1 MKSFILSVVA
11 ILIMISVPAQ
21 ITITYDDLLDV
32 GDSVSLAV
40 VDSTPPSFN
49 PGPAGANMH
58 WDFSDLV
65 MDTTSTLAFIDP
77 TSTPYG
83 ASFPGS
89 NIALEGLIAEF
100 GVEGYGYL
108 TKNISV
114 LQIDG
119 FGGSYDIFEDVVAP
133 MEPPEVMFDF
143 PVNYLDSSSQTSIM
157 DIRIESP
164 EPPADSLRLKL
175 VTTVVTE
182 VDAWGEL
189 TTPSWTGQVLRIKDE
204 RTIIDSVWVKLLF
217 FWVYLES
224 STNVTHTYKY
234 MANDMGYAMMQFNSD
249 SSDTEFSG
257 INYLVP
263 EDVGIID
270 YALEELELSIF
281 PNPATDE
288 ITIDTRNLS
297 LNTQYS
303 ILIHDLYG
311 RVIDEVKVTKAQARI
326 DVSDYPA
333 GVYHA
338 ILGNEKG
345 ILGKGKFVVR

>member
-49 PGPAGANMH
+49 PGPAGANLH

-65 MDTTSTLAFIDP
+65 IDTTSTLAFIDP
-77 TSTPYG
+77 ASTPYG

-143 PVNYLDSSSQTSIM
+143 PVNYLDSSSQTSTM

-263 EDVGIID
+263 EDVGIADQSLTNI
-270 YALEELELSIF
+270 ELVVY
-281 PNPATDE
+281 PNPASSE
-288 ITIDTRNLS
+288 IFIETRDMKLDTRNM
-297 LNTQYS
+297 
-303 ILIHDLYG
+303 ILIYDLFG
-311 RVIDEVKVTKAQARI
+311 RKVEEIATTQTKNRV
-326 DVSDYPA
+326 DVSGYPA